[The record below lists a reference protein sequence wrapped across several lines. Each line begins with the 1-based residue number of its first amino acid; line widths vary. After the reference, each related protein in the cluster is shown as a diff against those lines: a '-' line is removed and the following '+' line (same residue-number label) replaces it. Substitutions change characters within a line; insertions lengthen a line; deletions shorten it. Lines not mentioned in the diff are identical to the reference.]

1 MPPFLGQGMCAGIRD
16 AYNLR
21 WKLDAVLKGR
31 AGDALLDTYGAERRP
46 HVQTVV
52 EHAKSFGLVIGEL
65 DEQAAR
71 ERDKLLA
78 AELAAGTAPTIR
90 QSFIPGLVAGL
101 LYLDAAGLAGVG
113 AGKLFPQPWVR
124 SAGVARARL
133 DDLVRGDFYIVSTD
147 ARIAAEAA
155 KQLAESTHLF
165 GSKAVCLGAQATAD
179 AGANLIS
186 GEEET
191 DLVHNWLAEREALA
205 ALVRPD
211 GFAYG
216 VARTPDELKNLIA
229 SLNAALACES

>member
-1 MPPFLGQGMCAGIRD
+1 M
-16 AYNLR
+16 
-21 WKLDAVLKGR
+21 
-31 AGDALLDTYGAERRP
+31 GDD
-46 HVQTVV
+46 
-52 EHAKSFGLVIGEL
+52 GE
-65 DEQAAR
+65 
-71 ERDKLLA
+71 
-78 AELAAGTAPTIR
+78 ELARRLEIFR
-90 QSFIPGLVAGL
+90 NYL
-101 LYLDAAGLAGVG
+101 LLL
-113 AGKLFPQPWVR
+113 
-124 SAGVARARL
+124 ARARL

-179 AGANLIS
+179 AGANLMS

-229 SLNAALACES
+229 SLDAALACKSSCTTCSEGAFPT